1 MTDARNEGRDEDQ
14 VEGQVEGQVVTDSGG
29 TMRRLTDPVA
39 PGVVADL
46 DLLEPL
52 RTPYDAPVRTAGPGP
67 YLAPGSVVTWHYA
80 LGVDLLRVVRDDERG
95 LVAWLPA
102 GSERLAAVPR
112 DGKGLRQRTLDERAE
127 LAASRDYD
135 HLPRTWDGT
144 GILRVAPTGVP
155 WSLWYFWED
164 DGSFAGHYV
173 NLELV
178 HRRPVSGEARVLT
191 RDLTLDLWLDADAA
205 GADGDTGGA
214 DGAGGLWLKDEDE
227 LAAFTRAGRFSH
239 EQAHVLLALAD
250 RARTELIE
258 PRAWPLDE
266 DWETW
271 RPPADTDRPL
281 MLTDAPHL
289 ETR

>member
-1 MTDARNEGRDEDQ
+1 MTGTSDDE
-14 VEGQVEGQVVTDSGG
+14 QVVTDSGG
-29 TMRRLTDPVA
+29 TMRRFTGPVA
-39 PGVVADL
+39 PDVEADL

-52 RTPYDAPVRTAGPGP
+52 RMPYDAPVRTAGT
-67 YLAPGSVVTWHYA
+67 APFLGAGSVLSWHYA
-80 LGVDLLRVVRDDERG
+80 LGVDVLRVVRDDERG

-112 DGKGLRQRTLDERAE
+112 DGKGLRERTLDERAG

-135 HLPRTWDGT
+135 HLVRTWDGA

-178 HRRPVSGEARVLT
+178 HHRPASGEARVLT
-191 RDLTLDLWLDADAA
+191 RDLTLDLWLDAST
-205 GADGDTGGA
+205 GAD
-214 DGAGGLWLKDEDE
+214 GGLWLKDEDE
-227 LAAFTRAGRFSH
+227 LDAFTRAGRFTP
-239 EQAHVLLALAD
+239 EQADALLALAD
-250 RARTELIE
+250 RARTELVE
-258 PRAWPLDE
+258 ARAWPLDE
-266 DWETW
+266 DWESW
-271 RPPADTDRPL
+271 RPPAHTDRPL